1 MKKILLVLV
10 MLFTFSFVAC
20 DNAET
25 TTLAPT
31 TLAPTTAYD
40 YSVDIAEVDNDLQA
54 QIDDLELQIGLLQ
67 DRINNIVVTEGL
79 NGQYSYYEN
88 QLTELNYTLSLLTS
102 QTNSTYFDSTLAPN
116 YTYDE
121 NGDYI
126 TAFQLMNM
134 LRLKY
139 FSELSVTNGSNME
152 AYMLDKLYIY
162 LLLDNGEGI
171 LSPGD
176 IIARMILLTE
186 ELSHYDHYML
196 SCPFYEINMLV
207 LTDGYNYE
215 YNLKIP
221 LTVMLNDYFTI
232 TAGSILDGG
241 YEMYLNVNIG
251 VGLNVYVKDNVY
263 TYYDAYAL
271 DNTFTGY
278 VLNYIE

>member
-1 MKKILLVLV
+1 
-10 MLFTFSFVAC
+10 
-20 DNAET
+20 
-25 TTLAPT
+25 
-31 TLAPTTAYD
+31 
-40 YSVDIAEVDNDLQA
+40 
-54 QIDDLELQIGLLQ
+54 
-67 DRINNIVVTEGL
+67 
-79 NGQYSYYEN
+79 
-88 QLTELNYTLSLLTS
+88 
-102 QTNSTYFDSTLAPN
+102 
-116 YTYDE
+116 
-121 NGDYI
+121 
-126 TAFQLMNM
+126 
-134 LRLKY
+134 
-139 FSELSVTNGSNME
+139 
-152 AYMLDKLYIY
+152 
-162 LLLDNGEGI
+162 
-171 LSPGD
+171 
-176 IIARMILLTE
+176 MILLTE

-221 LTVMLNDYFTI
+221 LTVMLNNYFTI